1 MSIQNVMCFSAR
13 LCPSDCCLIET
24 VPRFMLLYQV
34 CRLLSDLHL
43 LVESDTLHCKSKWKA
58 VHTSR
63 VPTGHRPQSE
73 GNVFMQA
80 CQSPCLW
87 GGGASQ
93 YAHRQGVVYPS
104 MHVGRGC
111 GQEVYTPTTPKTAT
125 DVVGMHP
132 TRMHSCSSMI
142 FLTFT
147 MTRCGI
153 QVHRSDSIQGTN
165 CTLPIII
172 SSFFHEFETFRA
184 KIENLKQY

>member
-1 MSIQNVMCFSAR
+1 MCFSAR

-73 GNVFMQA
+73 GNVFMHA
-80 CQSPCLW
+80 CQSPCL
-87 GGGASQ
+87 GGGRIPVCALAGGRVSQ
-93 YAHRQGVVYPS
+93 YARWQGVWTGGVHP
-104 MHVGRGC
+104 HH
-111 GQEVYTPTTPKTAT
+111 PKTAT

-172 SSFFHEFETFRA
+172 SSFFHEFETF
-184 KIENLKQY
+184 